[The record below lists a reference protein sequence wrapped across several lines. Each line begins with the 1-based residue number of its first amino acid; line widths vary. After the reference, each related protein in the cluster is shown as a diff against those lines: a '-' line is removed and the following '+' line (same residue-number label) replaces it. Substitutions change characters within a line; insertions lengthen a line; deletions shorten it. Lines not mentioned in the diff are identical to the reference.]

1 MIIKLLL
8 TSFISV
14 PNYLVTTNIY
24 KNEQASLS
32 RVAYDLSTL
41 LEDNLGNITD
51 TSINVLETIL
61 IKKYNVDVNQIELQN
76 LSYGDVNVVAKKD
89 SLDYFGSK
97 YITFNI
103 NLTLLGTKI
112 STKNLYVNAYNSI
125 QKDSQKLT
133 IKYES
138 NFGKNIFTEYFK
150 NIEFEWWALTYDNS
164 KSKEEERH
172 RGHNN
177 TGAKVLNMIDDERK
191 TVDFTKKEAI
201 V

>member
-1 MIIKLLL
+1 MNSQQKVFIFLLINYIKQLHKYYRFYCITKKIKNRCIMHLKGMINMIIKLLL

-150 NIEFEWWALTYDNS
+150 NIEFE
-164 KSKEEERH
+164 
-172 RGHNN
+172 
-177 TGAKVLNMIDDERK
+177 
-191 TVDFTKKEAI
+191 
-201 V
+201 